1 MTTEE
6 TIMKKTN
13 NGIELIYAETGR
25 TAFIVESIKTKGIVA
40 PEINIATGKCRKP
53 KGKKLFTFYVKKSS
67 TEGLTLV
74 SVI

>member
-1 MTTEE
+1 MATEE

-13 NGIELIYAETGR
+13 NGIELIYDETGR
-25 TAFIVESIKTKGIVA
+25 TAFIVESIKTKGVIS
-40 PEINIATGKCRKP
+40 PETNIATGKCRKP
-53 KGKKLFTFYVKKSS
+53 RGKKLFNFYVKEST